1 MIQIITHFVN
11 WNLCPICDPVSTPL
25 SHSSGFK
32 RKRCPLFFF
41 FKNLA
46 VYYNKNIYFYY
57 DYIFLKLPNELM
69 KYFNENDW
77 NLLLSFLIDFVFCKL
92 IEIIFTLIC
101 FFFFYFRYLFFHKLI
116 SIYLSRLIVNDY
128 YFTLILL

>member
-69 KYFNENDW
+69 KYFNENYW

-101 FFFFYFRYLFFHKLI
+101 FFFYFRYLFFHKLI